1 MKKYFTIIIIL
12 WAITLGSKAQV
23 VNNDRINQIDTN
35 GNITNLKQNKQNTD
49 SLGSDKEI
57 PVGIKVWTVD
67 RRFGDRTSVEPDTLS
82 HMFMNTIFTTG
93 LRGEYNTTGNLGAPR
108 INRIFIDRPQDE
120 QFIFTQPYD
129 FFITPI
135 DQFHFTNTLSPFT
148 NLSYNSCGD
157 RTDGEDHFTAKF
169 GVNAGKRL
177 GIGFNFNYLYG
188 RGYYSSQSTSHLNFT
203 IYGSYLGDHYQAHL
217 LISTNHQKV
226 TENGGITN
234 DDYILHP
241 EIYNESFETSEIPTV
256 LEKNWNRND
265 NNHIFFSHR
274 YSLGFSRKIKMTD
287 DEIKA
292 RKFAIEAKKDQE
304 MRNAKEKAQLET
316 KKNGGKFDEETFD
329 NNIKKTKTFTG
340 RKDNEKIAGSEP
352 IDTLKHK
359 NDRIAVMGKA
369 GADSIKSAEKKAQE
383 DTMWLKNEYVPV
395 TSFIHTLE
403 FNNASRIYEA
413 YDTPGNYYLNTYKMD
428 EFLMADSLYDKTRY
442 YNIKNTFAISLL
454 EGFNKWAK
462 AGLKAFISHEMR
474 NFVLPDSVG
483 TTSWKENVV
492 TVGGQLTKTQGKLFH
507 YNVLAE
513 FGIAGEDAGSLKVD
527 ATADLNFKLFGDTV
541 SLSASGFLHRNE
553 PTFYYRHYASRHYKW
568 DNNLSSITHS
578 QIQGLLSWQKTHTA
592 IRMAIDE
599 ITNYTYYGLQYS
611 IDDKN
616 NRLNNA
622 INVRQCGDAI
632 SLLTL
637 QLMQDLKFG
646 PFNWENVI
654 TYQKSN
660 KISVL
665 PVPDLNIYS
674 NFYLKFKIAKVLK
687 CDFGFDVRYFSK
699 YYAPDYA
706 PGLGQYCVQE
716 GDSRTEV
723 GNYPIVNVYAN
734 FHLKHTRFF
743 IMMSH
748 VNEGLTSNNY
758 FLTPHYPLNE
768 RTLRLGLS
776 WNFYN

>member
-1 MKKYFTIIIIL
+1 MKRSFTIIVIL

-35 GNITNLKQNKQNTD
+35 GNITNLKQNKQNID

-57 PVGIKVWTVD
+57 PIGIKVWTID

-177 GIGFNFNYLYG
+177 GVGFNFNYLYG

-203 IYGSYLGDHYQAHL
+203 IYGSYLGDHYQAHIL
-217 LISTNHQKV
+217 LSTNHQKV

-265 NNHIFFSHR
+265 NHHIFFSHR

-304 MRNAKEKAQLET
+304 TRNAKEKAQLET

-329 NNIKKTKTFTG
+329 NDIKKAKTFTG
-340 RKDNEKIAGSEP
+340 RKDNEKIAGTEP
-352 IDTLKHK
+352 ADTLKRK
-359 NDRIAVMGKA
+359 NDRIAVVGKA
-369 GADSIKSAEKKAQE
+369 AADSIKSAEKKAQE

-413 YDTPGNYYLNTYKMD
+413 YNTPGNYYLNTYKMD
-428 EFLMADSLYDKTRY
+428 EFLMTDSLYDKTRY

-492 TVGGQLTKTQGKLFH
+492 TIGGQLAKTQGKLFH

-541 SLSASGFLHRNE
+541 SLAASGFLHRNE

-578 QIQGLLSWQKTHTA
+578 RIQGILSWQKTHTA

-599 ITNYTYYGLQYS
+599 IKNYTYYGLQYS

-622 INVRQCGDAI
+622 ISVRQCGDAI

-637 QLMQDLKFG
+637 QLMQDFKFG

-654 TYQKSN
+654 TYQKSS
-660 KISVL
+660 KIGVL

-723 GNYPIVNVYAN
+723 GNYPIVNIYAN
-734 FHLKHTRFF
+734 FHLKRTRFF